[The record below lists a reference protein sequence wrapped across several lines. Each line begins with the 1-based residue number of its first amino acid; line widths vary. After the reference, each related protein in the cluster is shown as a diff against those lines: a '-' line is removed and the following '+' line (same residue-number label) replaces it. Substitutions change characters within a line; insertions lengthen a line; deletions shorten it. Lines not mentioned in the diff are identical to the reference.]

1 MGLRRGKARRYPRL
15 VMSASERSVPA
26 LPGDASHPPL
36 AGSGEG
42 CLEILSDRLRHSPGI
57 VSIEANFD
65 DSTLTVRY
73 VPSHVEPDQL
83 NALADEIGAMFSQ
96 RVTHC
101 ERREAL
107 GSCEECALRLGRLT
121 GEAERAFE
129 LTVEPHRIGVARR
142 GGLDGSAQLVRPLA
156 TSKPWGA
163 KMTPAEQEQLS
174 KGAAM
179 AILTGLCLALL
190 AAGMVLERT
199 GLPAVWHH
207 AAFLASAV
215 AGGLFALRSTLRS
228 LAKLRFDVNLLM
240 ILAAAGAGVIGYVF
254 EAAVLMF
261 LFSLS
266 NTLEVYTMGR
276 TRRALHAL
284 LKLRPARALVRRDGR
299 EIEVEAEAV
308 RVGER
313 VIVKPGEAIP
323 VDGVVVAGESLV
335 DQSSLTGESVPV
347 PKSTGDPVFA
357 GTLNQQGAIEART
370 TRAAGDTTLARIVQ
384 LVEEAQEQKSQTEEV
399 ADWVGRYYTI
409 GVMIAAGL
417 MIVVPPFVLGQEFT
431 PAFYRAMTL
440 LVVASPCALVIATP
454 ATILSAISNA
464 ARHGILFK
472 GGRFIEAL
480 GRVKSVAFDKTG
492 TLTQGRFE
500 VTDVA
505 ALDGAGDTE
514 LLAWAASAER
524 RSHHPLARAVVR
536 AAEAR
541 GLRPEAAQSLTSH
554 LGKGLVA
561 KVDGASV
568 EIGTPELF
576 EHLGTAVPGAALAR
590 VRAYRDEAKTA
601 MLVHR
606 GGRWGVIAAADQV
619 RPSAAAVVRE
629 LRALNVRS
637 VSLISGDSVSTV
649 AAIARSAGIDDH
661 HGALLPEDKVR
672 VIGEMEQRHG
682 SVAMVGDG
690 VNDAPALARATV
702 GIAMGGIGSD
712 AAMESAD
719 VVLMGDDLEAL
730 PYAVRLSQRAR
741 RVVIQNV
748 TIAAGVMVLL
758 VLWVFLGQYT
768 PLGALKLPVAVSGH
782 EGSTV
787 VVILNGLRLL
797 GGRRARD
804 TKALPP
810 AARSA
815 R

>member
-1 MGLRRGKARRYPRL
+1 
-15 VMSASERSVPA
+15 MSAPLRPA
-26 LPGDASHPPL
+26 AGTAGDASHPPL
-36 AGSGEG
+36 QEADGG
-42 CLEILSDRLRHSPGI
+42 CLEILSDRLRGSPGI
-57 VSIEANFD
+57 VSVEANFD

-73 VPSHVEPDQL
+73 LPTRVEPDHL
-83 NALADEIGAMFSQ
+83 NALADEIGALFAQ

-101 ERREAL
+101 ERRESL
-107 GSCEECALRLGRLT
+107 GSCDECALRLGRLA
-121 GEAERAFE
+121 GEVRETFDV
-129 LTVEPHRIGVARR
+129 TVEPHRIGVARR
-142 GGLDGSAQLVRPLA
+142 AGLDGAAQLVRPLA

-163 KMTPAEQEQLS
+163 RMTPAEQAQLS

-179 AILTGLCLALL
+179 AILTGLCLVLL
-190 AAGMVLERT
+190 ATGMVLERT
-199 GLPAVWHH
+199 SLPVAWHH
-207 AAFLASAV
+207 VAFIASAL
-215 AGGLFALRSTLRS
+215 AGGFFALRSTVHA

-240 ILAAAGAGVIGYVF
+240 ILAAVGAALIGYVF

-347 PKSTGDPVFA
+347 PKGEGDAVFA
-357 GTLNQQGAIEART
+357 GTINQQGAIEART

-384 LVEEAQEQKSQTEEV
+384 LVEEAQEQKSQTEEI

-417 MIVVPPFVLGQEFT
+417 MIVVPPFLMGHPFA
-431 PAFYRAMTL
+431 PSFYRAMTL

-472 GGRFIEAL
+472 GGRYIEAL
-480 GRVKSVAFDKTG
+480 GRVRSVAFDKTG

-505 ALDGAGDTE
+505 GLGGVTPDE
-514 LLAWAASAER
+514 LLAWASSAER

-541 GLRPEAAQSLTSH
+541 GLRPEPATSLTSH

-561 KVDGASV
+561 QVDGAPV

-576 EHLGTAVPGAALAR
+576 DLLGVTVPEAALER
-590 VRAYRDEAKTA
+590 VRAFRADAKTA

-606 GGRWGVIAAADQV
+606 QGRWGVVAAADQV
-619 RPSAAAVVRE
+619 RPAAVHVVRE
-629 LRALNVRS
+629 LRALHVRS

-649 AAIARSAGIDDH
+649 AAIARHAEIDDH

-672 VIGEMEQRHG
+672 VIGELEQRHG

-719 VVLMGDDLEAL
+719 VVLMGDDIEAL
-730 PYAVRLSQRAR
+730 PHAVRLSQRAR
-741 RVVIQNV
+741 RVVVQNV
-748 TIAAGVMVLL
+748 TIAAGVML
-758 VLWVFLGQYT
+758 VLVVWVFLGQHT
-768 PLGALKLPVAVSGH
+768 PFGALKLPVAVSGH

-797 GGRRARD
+797 GIRRAGSG
-804 TKALPP
+804 
-810 AARSA
+810 AA
-815 R
+815 